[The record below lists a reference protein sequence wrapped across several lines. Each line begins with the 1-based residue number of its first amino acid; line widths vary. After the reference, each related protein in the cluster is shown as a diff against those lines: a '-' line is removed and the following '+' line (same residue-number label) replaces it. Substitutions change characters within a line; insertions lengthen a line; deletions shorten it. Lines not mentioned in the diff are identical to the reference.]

1 MAAQRVAGQ
10 CSFLCIKYDT
20 CRQAVV
26 ISQQQSPSTMLCLNK
41 WEIMICQNRELFGR
55 FTCREYDVKYNRRI
69 LIRIVSRG
77 LNALLKGNSLGIAL
91 YHLGRRS
98 NFVSLFL
105 SGFILPL
112 HLSVIS
118 PFLSCSLPLF
128 LPSFLFLKFSLDCLC
143 QELLNYGPW
152 VKSGQPPASVN
163 KVLVNN
169 GLISFSYCL

>member
-20 CRQAVV
+20 CRQAAV
-26 ISQQQSPSTMLCLNK
+26 ISQQQSPSTTLCLNK

-69 LIRIVSRG
+69 LIRIVSHG

-91 YHLGRRS
+91 YHLGRIS

-105 SGFILPL
+105 SFWVYSPSPPFCN
-112 HLSVIS
+112 LSL
-118 PFLSCSLPLF
+118 PFLFS
-128 LPSFLFLKFSLDCLC
+128 PSFPPFLLIFTFF
-143 QELLNYGPW
+143 YW
-152 VKSGQPPASVN
+152 VACVRS
-163 KVLVNN
+163 
-169 GLISFSYCL
+169 C

>member
-20 CRQAVV
+20 CRQAVA
-26 ISQQQSPSTMLCLNK
+26 ISQQHSPSPMLCLNK

-105 SGFILPL
+105 SFWVYSPAPPFCNLSLPFLFSPSFPPFLLIFKIFIG
-112 HLSVIS
+112 LSVS
-118 PFLSCSLPLF
+118 GVAKLWPL
-128 LPSFLFLKFSLDCLC
+128 
-143 QELLNYGPW
+143 
-152 VKSGQPPASVN
+152 GQIWPTTCFC
-163 KVLVNN
+163 K
-169 GLISFSYCL
+169 